1 VKITR
6 AAAAVLLAILVSSCG
21 GGLDRRYLDA
31 TLTERLEIPPDLVE
45 TREESSF
52 ELPSTISGDGELGR
66 GQIPVVA
73 KVESLKL
80 ENSGDMYWLSVEQP
94 VTDLYQ
100 MVKKFWA
107 EQGYR
112 LVVDEPV
119 IGIMQTEWVYKE
131 EGADQQSDNWFVR
144 LFNES
149 ELSASQDQF
158 RTRIERG
165 PDGENRI
172 YIAHRGTEYKYVFD
186 PRDTGR
192 NTGTEQLSDNQWR
205 FRQPEPELEIEMLS
219 RLMLYLGLRQ
229 AEVDEQVANL
239 KLYSP
244 QAFLHIDSEE
254 NSPYLIIK
262 SPYQIAWNRVV
273 HQLERM
279 NFEIAKMEFRSGL
292 TEEGVIFV
300 NTMVEEDTEKGG
312 FFSFLSRSDS
322 NRRQMVLVLSEET
335 HELTRVDL
343 ENNAGDFDTSPEGS
357 EFMSLLY
364 EKIR

>member
-1 VKITR
+1 MKIIR
-6 AAAAVLLAILVSSCG
+6 AAVAVLLASLLTSCG
-21 GGLDRRYLDA
+21 GSLDRRYLDA
-31 TLTERLEIPPDLVE
+31 TLTERLELPPDLVD
-45 TREESSF
+45 TREESNF
-52 ELPSTISGDGELGR
+52 ELPSTISGDGEIGR

-80 ENSGDMYWLSVEQP
+80 ESSGDMYWLSVEQP

-100 MVKKFWA
+100 MVKNFWA

-119 IGIMQTEWVYKE
+119 IGVMQTEWVYKE
-131 EGADQQSDNWFVR
+131 EGADQRSENWFLQ
-144 LFNES
+144 LFDEA

-165 PDGENRI
+165 PGGDNRI
-172 YIAHRGTEYKYVFD
+172 YIAHRGTEYQYVFD
-186 PRDTGR
+186 ARDTGR
-192 NTGTEQLSDNQWR
+192 NTGTSAPTDNQWR

-219 RLMLYLGLRQ
+219 RLMLHLGLRQ
-229 AEVDEQVANL
+229 AEVDEQVASL

-244 QAFLHIDSEE
+244 QAFMHLNSEE

-262 SPYQIAWNRVV
+262 SPYQIAWNRIL
-273 HQLERM
+273 HQLDRL
-279 NFEIAKMEFRSGL
+279 NFEIAKKEYKSGL

-300 NTMVEEDTEKGG
+300 NTMVEEDSEKGG
-312 FFSFLSRSDS
+312 FFSFLSGSDT
-322 NRRQMVLVLSEET
+322 NKRQMVLVLSEES

-343 ENNAGDFDTSPEGS
+343 ENNAGDYDTSPEGA
-357 EFMSLLY
+357 EFMTLLY
-364 EKIR
+364 QRIR